1 MYNYKGYAL
10 IAFNQSLNEAL
21 ESYNMLAD
29 KQLQI
34 ISISFDVKY
43 KMKAISVKFY
53 KNCLN
58 CIEN

>member
-1 MYNYKGYAL
+1 MYKGYAL
-10 IAFNQSLNEAL
+10 IAFNQSLSEAL

-29 KQLQI
+29 KQI